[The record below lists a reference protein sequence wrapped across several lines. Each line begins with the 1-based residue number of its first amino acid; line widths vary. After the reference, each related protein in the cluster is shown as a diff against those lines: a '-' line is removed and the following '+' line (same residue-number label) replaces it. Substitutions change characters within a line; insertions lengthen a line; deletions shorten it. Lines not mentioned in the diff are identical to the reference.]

1 MENQTIK
8 SELLVDQIISFLE
21 ILEIRRYAFSK
32 LYEKTKKDYWVG
44 KRNEVEDTIATLNW
58 ILQTLN

>member
-21 ILEIRRYAFSK
+21 ILEIRRCAFIK
-32 LYEKTKKDYWVG
+32 LYQKTYKDYWLG
-44 KRNEVEDTIATLNW
+44 KSHEVQDTIDTLKIILKTLN
-58 ILQTLN
+58 